1 MRDQLKNT
9 AAACACTPCLF
20 FVQVM
25 VCLTPHAFSIKT
37 TGSQL
42 PQSELHVF
50 TKETDTKKAKSR
62 VYALSFVFPFFSSER
77 DFDALRVRPWAGG

>member
-1 MRDQLKNT
+1 MTDQVKNT
-9 AAACACTPCLF
+9 AAACACMRCLF

-50 TKETDTKKAKSR
+50 TKELDTKKAKS
-62 VYALSFVFPFFSSER
+62 YFHLCFF
-77 DFDALRVRPWAGG
+77 